1 MKPLEI
7 KHRVIGRGE
16 PLICVPVVE
25 QDAQSVI
32 REITYLSQSTAD
44 MIEWRVDAFRDFTD
58 YNAIRSVFEAVAPLL
73 GEKLFLYTFRT
84 AHQGGMAQVKAE
96 QLDDLHDLAAE
107 SGCVD
112 LVDLEFFEEDRPLHK
127 IKRLR
132 EMGVSVIASHHDFEQ
147 TPSPEVMKM
156 LLEKMC
162 AGGADIVKLA
172 VMPQNYKDVL
182 NLLDVTAQVQSAST
196 VTERVTLQQTIC
208 REGTTVLTD
217 RQNLLL
223 QPGESRTVSFR
234 YCVDSPALWSPENP
248 NLYTST
254 MQVLEGE
261 EELDRE
267 ETGFGIRT
275 LSIDAAHG
283 VRINGQTVKLRGA
296 CIHHD
301 NGILGAATLPD
312 AEERRIRQ
320 LKEAGFNAIRS
331 SHHPAGR
338 ALLDACD
345 RYGVLVM
352 DELSDVWNVRKN
364 PYDYALYFEQDW
376 KPTIQKMVAKD
387 YNHPSVILYCVGN
400 EISEAG
406 SESGAETNRRLCNTF
421 RELDPTRY
429 TTNAL
434 NGLMAAGYRLREIM
448 GDVMRKF
455 PAQPG
460 PSGGDGGGSNA
471 LNSFMSLMSGEKGD
485 YFATHPLLT
494 EALSGCEDSCDVIGL
509 NYLTG
514 RHVLEH
520 ELHPHKAVLGT
531 ETYPADIVRLW
542 RIVEEN
548 PHMIGDFTW
557 AGYDYLGEAGC
568 GIFHYD
574 GGANFSSIYPER
586 TAYIGDLDL
595 LGNRRP
601 ISYLREIVYGLRKAP
616 YLAVLR
622 MEHNGQTSS
631 KTPWMFKDNL
641 ASWTWPGFEGQ
652 TASVDV
658 YSASEEVE
666 LFLNGASLG
675 RRTVV
680 DFTATYSVPYA
691 PGELKAVGYTG
702 GVCDGEFTLRTA
714 QNAQLTLTA
723 DRKTLQANGEDA
735 AFVMIQFV
743 DANGTADLHTKH
755 TLKVELEGAGIL
767 EAVGSAN
774 PCSEE
779 RYDTPESETFDGCCM
794 AVIRAGEA
802 AGEIHL
808 TVTADD
814 SVQKQL
820 TILIQEAEC

>member
-1 MKPLEI
+1 
-7 KHRVIGRGE
+7 
-16 PLICVPVVE
+16 
-25 QDAQSVI
+25 
-32 REITYLSQSTAD
+32 
-44 MIEWRVDAFRDFTD
+44 
-58 YNAIRSVFEAVAPLL
+58 
-73 GEKLFLYTFRT
+73 
-84 AHQGGMAQVKAE
+84 
-96 QLDDLHDLAAE
+96 
-107 SGCVD
+107 
-112 LVDLEFFEEDRPLHK
+112 
-127 IKRLR
+127 
-132 EMGVSVIASHHDFEQ
+132 
-147 TPSPEVMKM
+147 
-156 LLEKMC
+156 
-162 AGGADIVKLA
+162 
-172 VMPQNYKDVL
+172 
-182 NLLDVTAQVQSAST
+182 
-196 VTERVTLQQTIC
+196 
-208 REGTTVLTD
+208 
-217 RQNLLL
+217 
-223 QPGESRTVSFR
+223 
-234 YCVDSPALWSPENP
+234 
-248 NLYTST
+248 
-254 MQVLEGE
+254 
-261 EELDRE
+261 
-267 ETGFGIRT
+267 
-275 LSIDAAHG
+275 
-283 VRINGQTVKLRGA
+283 
-296 CIHHD
+296 
-301 NGILGAATLPD
+301 
-312 AEERRIRQ
+312 
-320 LKEAGFNAIRS
+320 
-331 SHHPAGR
+331 
-338 ALLDACD
+338 
-345 RYGVLVM
+345 M

-675 RRTVV
+675 RRAMV
-680 DFTATYSVPYA
+680 DFTATYSVPYT

-714 QNAQLTLTA
+714 QDAQMTLTA

>member
-1 MKPLEI
+1 M
-7 KHRVIGRGE
+7 
-16 PLICVPVVE
+16 
-25 QDAQSVI
+25 
-32 REITYLSQSTAD
+32 
-44 MIEWRVDAFRDFTD
+44 
-58 YNAIRSVFEAVAPLL
+58 
-73 GEKLFLYTFRT
+73 
-84 AHQGGMAQVKAE
+84 
-96 QLDDLHDLAAE
+96 
-107 SGCVD
+107 
-112 LVDLEFFEEDRPLHK
+112 
-127 IKRLR
+127 
-132 EMGVSVIASHHDFEQ
+132 
-147 TPSPEVMKM
+147 
-156 LLEKMC
+156 
-162 AGGADIVKLA
+162 
-172 VMPQNYKDVL
+172 
-182 NLLDVTAQVQSAST
+182 
-196 VTERVTLQQTIC
+196 
-208 REGTTVLTD
+208 
-217 RQNLLL
+217 
-223 QPGESRTVSFR
+223 
-234 YCVDSPALWSPENP
+234 
-248 NLYTST
+248 
-254 MQVLEGE
+254 LEGE

-557 AGYDYLGEAGC
+557 AGYDYLGRQA
-568 GIFHYD
+568 
-574 GGANFSSIYPER
+574 AASSITMVVPTSAAFTRNALPTLEIWICWA
-586 TAYIGDLDL
+586 TAAPSAICGRSFTVCGRHPIWQCCEWNTTVRPPAKR
-595 LGNRRP
+595 LGCSRITFP
-601 ISYLREIVYGLRKAP
+601 VGHGP
-616 YLAVLR
+616 VLR
-622 MEHNGQTSS
+622 DRRLRWMC
-631 KTPWMFKDNL
+631 TP
-641 ASWTWPGFEGQ
+641 P
-652 TASVDV
+652 
-658 YSASEEVE
+658 
-666 LFLNGASLG
+666 
-675 RRTVV
+675 RRRW
-680 DFTATYSVPYA
+680 S
-691 PGELKAVGYTG
+691 
-702 GVCDGEFTLRTA
+702 
-714 QNAQLTLTA
+714 
-723 DRKTLQANGEDA
+723 
-735 AFVMIQFV
+735 
-743 DANGTADLHTKH
+743 
-755 TLKVELEGAGIL
+755 
-767 EAVGSAN
+767 
-774 PCSEE
+774 CS
-779 RYDTPESETFDGCCM
+779 
-794 AVIRAGEA
+794 
-802 AGEIHL
+802 
-808 TVTADD
+808 
-814 SVQKQL
+814 
-820 TILIQEAEC
+820 

>member
-1 MKPLEI
+1 MSL
-7 KHRVIGRGE
+7 
-16 PLICVPVVE
+16 
-25 QDAQSVI
+25 
-32 REITYLSQSTAD
+32 
-44 MIEWRVDAFRDFTD
+44 
-58 YNAIRSVFEAVAPLL
+58 VFEGAYQTALVYLNGWLL
-73 GEKLFLYTFRT
+73 TRNVNGY
-84 AHQGGMAQVKAE
+84 AE
-96 QLDDLHDLAAE
+96 FTVEAGPYLKYGADNLL
-107 SGCVD
+107 
-112 LVDLEFFEEDRPLHK
+112 K
-127 IKRLR
+127 
-132 EMGVSVIASHHDFEQ
+132 VIADNSLEPNSRWYTGSGIYRPVRLLVGNKVYLPQD
-147 TPSPEVMKM
+147 TVRITTREVG
-156 LLEKMC
+156 EGF
-162 AGGADIVKLA
+162 A
-172 VMPQNYKDVL
+172 
-182 NLLDVTAQVQSAST
+182 LLDVTAQVQSASA

-208 REGTTVLTD
+208 REGTAVLTD

-429 TTNAL
+429 TTNAF

-471 LNSFMSLMSGEKGD
+471 LNSFMSLMSGER
-485 YFATHPLLT
+485 
-494 EALSGCEDSCDVIGL
+494 VITL
-509 NYLTG
+509 
-514 RHVLEH
+514 
-520 ELHPHKAVLGT
+520 P
-531 ETYPADIVRLW
+531 
-542 RIVEEN
+542 
-548 PHMIGDFTW
+548 
-557 AGYDYLGEAGC
+557 
-568 GIFHYD
+568 
-574 GGANFSSIYPER
+574 
-586 TAYIGDLDL
+586 
-595 LGNRRP
+595 P
-601 ISYLREIVYGLRKAP
+601 IR
-616 YLAVLR
+616 
-622 MEHNGQTSS
+622 
-631 KTPWMFKDNL
+631 
-641 ASWTWPGFEGQ
+641 
-652 TASVDV
+652 
-658 YSASEEVE
+658 
-666 LFLNGASLG
+666 
-675 RRTVV
+675 
-680 DFTATYSVPYA
+680 
-691 PGELKAVGYTG
+691 
-702 GVCDGEFTLRTA
+702 C
-714 QNAQLTLTA
+714 
-723 DRKTLQANGEDA
+723 
-735 AFVMIQFV
+735 
-743 DANGTADLHTKH
+743 
-755 TLKVELEGAGIL
+755 
-767 EAVGSAN
+767 
-774 PCSEE
+774 
-779 RYDTPESETFDGCCM
+779 
-794 AVIRAGEA
+794 
-802 AGEIHL
+802 
-808 TVTADD
+808 
-814 SVQKQL
+814 
-820 TILIQEAEC
+820 